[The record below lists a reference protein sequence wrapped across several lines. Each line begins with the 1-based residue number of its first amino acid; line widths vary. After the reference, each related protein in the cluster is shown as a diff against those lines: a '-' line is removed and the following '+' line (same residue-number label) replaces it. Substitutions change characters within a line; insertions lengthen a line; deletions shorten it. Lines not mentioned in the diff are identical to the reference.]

1 MSSGTKDKENSKHGW
16 SAETLAE
23 LLQSANGQL
32 QELEK
37 LNFTE
42 IQRKC
47 QQELECWHAAA
58 VAHLGQ
64 IYTQRLADLAHVYT
78 QDVCPESEKFRQKMT
93 EQLKTRIMPRISKVL
108 DDPTP
113 DPVKVEKMQVC
124 IFIRQELSDRN
135 DSFRISY
142 RISNQNVI

>member
-1 MSSGTKDKENSKHGW
+1 MSSGAKDKENNKHGW
-16 SAETLAE
+16 SGDKLVE
-23 LLQSANGQL
+23 LLESANGQL
-32 QELEK
+32 QELET
-37 LNFTE
+37 LDFSP
-42 IQRKC
+42 IQKKC

-113 DPVKVEKMQVC
+113 DPTKVEKMQVC
-124 IFIRQELSDRN
+124 IFI
-135 DSFRISY
+135 
-142 RISNQNVI
+142 

>member
-16 SAETLAE
+16 SADALTE
-23 LLQSANGQL
+23 LLESANGQL
-32 QELEK
+32 QDLEK
-37 LNFTE
+37 LNFQE

-93 EQLKTRIMPRISKVL
+93 EQLKTRLMPRISKVL

-113 DPVKVEKMQVC
+113 DPAKVEKMQVR
-124 IFIRQELSDRN
+124 IFTRGTS
-135 DSFRISY
+135 SP
-142 RISNQNVI
+142 